1 VATPHPALRATFS
14 RKGRR
19 ESATVAASPPG
30 WYQPPMADKPKKP
43 QKLRA
48 RLPRG
53 LEDRGPAAI
62 AATRA
67 MTDKIREVYE
77 RYGFEPVETPAM
89 EFTDALG
96 KFLPDQDRPNEGV
109 FSFQD
114 DDEQW
119 ISLRYD
125 LTAPLARYV
134 AENFEALPKPY
145 RSYRAGYVYRNEK
158 PGPGRFRQF
167 MQFDAD
173 TVGSASPAADAEMC
187 MMAADTMEALGI
199 PRGSYVVKVNNRK
212 VLDGVMESVG
222 LGGEENAGRRLTVL
236 RAIDKLDKFPADEVR
251 KLLGS
256 GRWDGGEEGK
266 GDFTK
271 GAGLTD
277 AQSIELLQV
286 VGPST
291 KHVTRLESFKGTVL
305 DDDEITSFSGKPE
318 AVLNSLILAEWEPIL
333 RETETGRKGLQELEE
348 IASLF
353 EAAGYG
359 TKRVRID
366 PSVVRGLEYY
376 TGPVYEVELTLE
388 TKDEK
393 GRPVRF
399 GSVGGGGRYDGLVSR
414 FRGEP
419 VPATGFSIGVS
430 RLQAALT
437 MLGKIDNTPES
448 GPVVVTVFG
457 GDIAGYQKMVATLR
471 NAGIR
476 AELYLGN
483 PKHSLGQQMK
493 YADRRNSP
501 CAIIQGSDEKANG
514 KIQIKD
520 LILGA
525 GLTEIR
531 DREEYLKR
539 QTEAQYEVDEANL
552 VAEVRKVLARH
563 NVKWK

>member
-1 VATPHPALRATFS
+1 
-14 RKGRR
+14 
-19 ESATVAASPPG
+19 
-30 WYQPPMADKPKKP
+30 MADKPKKP

-53 LEDRGPAAI
+53 LGDRGPAEI
-62 AATRA
+62 AATRR
-67 MTDKIREVYE
+67 MTETIREVYE

-134 AENFEALPKPY
+134 AENFDSLPKPY

-158 PGPGRFRQF
+158 PGPGRYRQF

-212 VLDGVMESVG
+212 VLDGVMESIG
-222 LGGEENAGRRLTVL
+222 LGGEENAGQRLTVL
-236 RAIDKLDKFPADEVR
+236 RAIDKMDKFPVEEIR
-251 KLLGS
+251 KLLGP

-271 GAGLTD
+271 GAGLEK
-277 AQSIELLQV
+277 AQISKI
-286 VGPST
+286 
-291 KHVTRLESFKGTVL
+291 ESFVNARADVQRQIFAYAGDRQEVL
-305 DDDEITSFSGKPE
+305 ERVDAGKVAGDDEYNISLKIWGWLRTLFQDSAR
-318 AVLNSLILAEWEPIL
+318 AVE
-333 RETETGRKGLQELEE
+333 GLDELKE
-348 IASLF
+348 IARLVD
-353 EAAGYG
+353 AAGYNG
-359 TKRVRID
+359 QIIVD

-376 TGPVYEVELTLE
+376 TGPVYEVELLLDA
-388 TKDEK
+388 KDEK

-437 MLGKIDNTPES
+437 VLGKLDTKPEF
-448 GPVVVTVFG
+448 GPVVVTVF
-457 GDIAGYQKMVATLR
+457 DRDRVADYQKMVAALR
-471 NAGIR
+471 DANIR

-483 PKHSLGQQMK
+483 PKNMGNQLK

-501 CAIIQGSDEKANG
+501 CVIIQGSDEK
-514 KIQIKD
+514 D
-520 LILGA
+520 DPA
-525 GLTEIR
+525 GP
-531 DREEYLKR
+531 
-539 QTEAQYEVDEANL
+539 Q
-552 VAEVRKVLARH
+552 
-563 NVKWK
+563 

>member
-1 VATPHPALRATFS
+1 
-14 RKGRR
+14 
-19 ESATVAASPPG
+19 
-30 WYQPPMADKPKKP
+30 MAEKPKKP
-43 QKLRA
+43 QRLRA

-53 LEDRGPAAI
+53 LADRGPAEI
-62 AATRA
+62 AATRR
-67 MTDKIREVYE
+67 MTETIREVFE

-134 AENFEALPKPY
+134 AENFDSLPKPY

-212 VLDGVMESVG
+212 VLDGVMESIG

-236 RAIDKLDKFPADEVR
+236 RAIDKLDRLGIEGVKQ
-251 KLLGS
+251 LLGE
-256 GRWDGGEEGK
+256 GRKDES

-271 GAGLTD
+271 GAGLGSE
-277 AQSIELLQV
+277 QIESLLLLTA
-286 VGPST
+286 PSVQAVRYNVDGSGGANNLDT
-291 KHVTRLESFKGTVL
+291 VRLLRANFQNDIYQQGLDELQAIGELVES
-305 DDDEITSFSGKPE
+305 
-318 AVLNSLILAEWEPIL
+318 
-333 RETETGRKGLQELEE
+333 
-348 IASLF
+348 
-353 EAAGYG
+353 AGYAA
-359 TKRVRID
+359 TSKNPDVRVLID
-366 PSVVRGLEYY
+366 TSVVRGLEYY

-388 TKDEK
+388 TRDEK

-437 MLGKIDNTPES
+437 MLGKLDTTSEF
-448 GPVVVTVFG
+448 GPVVVTVF
-457 GDIAGYQKMVATLR
+457 DRDRVADYQKMVAALR
-471 NAGIR
+471 AAKIR

-483 PKHSLGQQMK
+483 PKNMGNQLK
-493 YADRRNSP
+493 YADKRNSP
-501 CAIIQGSDEKANG
+501 CVIIQGSDEKARG
-514 KIQIKD
+514 EVQIKD
-520 LILGA
+520 LIEGA
-525 GLTEIR
+525 RAAAAIASNQEWRETRPAQFSCREDEIVAKV
-531 DREEYLKR
+531 RE
-539 QTEAQYEVDEANL
+539 
-552 VAEVRKVLARH
+552 VLARH
-563 NVKWK
+563 EVKWG

>member
-1 VATPHPALRATFS
+1 
-14 RKGRR
+14 
-19 ESATVAASPPG
+19 
-30 WYQPPMADKPKKP
+30 MAEKPKKP

-53 LEDRGPAAI
+53 LADRGPAEI
-62 AATRA
+62 AATRR
-67 MTDKIREVYE
+67 MTDTIREVFE

-134 AENFEALPKPY
+134 AENFDSLPKPY

-212 VLDGVMESVG
+212 VLDGVMESIG

-236 RAIDKLDKFPADEVR
+236 RAIDKLDRLGVDGVKQ
-251 KLLGS
+251 LLGE
-256 GRWDGGEEGK
+256 GRKDES

-271 GAGLTD
+271 GAGLGSGQIESLLLLTAPSVQAVRYNVD
-277 AQSIELLQV
+277 GSGGANNLDTVRLLRANFQSDIYQQGLDELQAIGELV
-286 VGPST
+286 
-291 KHVTRLESFKGTVL
+291 ES
-305 DDDEITSFSGKPE
+305 
-318 AVLNSLILAEWEPIL
+318 
-333 RETETGRKGLQELEE
+333 
-348 IASLF
+348 
-353 EAAGYG
+353 AGYAA
-359 TKRVRID
+359 TSKNPDVRVLID
-366 PSVVRGLEYY
+366 TSVVRGLEYY
-376 TGPVYEVELTLE
+376 TGPVYEVELTLD

-437 MLGKIDNTPES
+437 MLGKLDTNPEF
-448 GPVVVTVFG
+448 GPVVITVFG
-457 GDIAGYQKMVATLR
+457 GEVADYQKMVATLR
-471 NAGIR
+471 NANIR

-493 YADRRNSP
+493 YADKRNAP
-501 CAIIQGSDEKANG
+501 CAIVQGSDERANG

-525 GLTEIR
+525 GLTEIK
-531 DREEYLKR
+531 DREEYLKK
-539 QTEAQYEVDEANL
+539 QTEAQYEVDQSKL
-552 VAEVRKVLARH
+552 VDAVREVLARH
-563 NVKWK
+563 DVKWGT

>member
-1 VATPHPALRATFS
+1 VGAIRALSLWLSPTPTLPPREREREKYRACRLWQALVPTR
-14 RKGRR
+14 
-19 ESATVAASPPG
+19 
-30 WYQPPMADKPKKP
+30 PMADKPKKP
-43 QKLRA
+43 QKLKA

-53 LEDRGPAAI
+53 LADRGPAEI

-67 MTDKIREVYE
+67 MVEKIREVYE

-134 AENFEALPKPY
+134 AENFDSLPKPY

-212 VLDGVMESVG
+212 VLDGVMESIG

-236 RAIDKLDKFPADEVR
+236 RAIDKLDRLGIDGVKQ
-251 KLLGS
+251 LLGE
-256 GRWDGGEEGK
+256 GRKDDS

-271 GAGLTD
+271 GAGLNDEQAVRVIKRISLDVAGDIGANGTGVMITGSAND
-277 AQSIELLQV
+277 GVLPPGQKIEIQ
-286 VGPST
+286 G
-291 KHVTRLESFKGTVL
+291 
-305 DDDEITSFSGKPE
+305 I
-318 AVLNSLILAEWEPIL
+318 
-333 RETETGRKGLQELEE
+333 QELFE
-348 IASLF
+348 IQKLVRAS
-353 EAAGYG
+353 GYD
-359 TKRVRID
+359 TDQIRID

-437 MLGKIDNTPES
+437 VLGNLETRMEP
-448 GPVVVTVFG
+448 GPIVVTVF
-457 GDIAGYQKMVATLR
+457 DRDRLADYQKLVTILR
-471 NAGIR
+471 DEKIR

-483 PKHSLGQQMK
+483 PKSMSNQLK

-501 CAIIQGSDEKANG
+501 CVIIQGSDERDDPAG
-514 KIQIKD
+514 PQVIIKD
-520 LILGA
+520 LWVGS
-525 GLTEIR
+525 TVTDVEKDR
-531 DREEYLKR
+531 DRYLETHRAIQKKVPV
-539 QTEAQYEVDEANL
+539 TNL
-552 VAEVRKVLARH
+552 VAEVREILNWHGIA
-563 NVKWK
+563 WK

>member
-1 VATPHPALRATFS
+1 MS
-14 RKGRR
+14 DK
-19 ESATVAASPPG
+19 
-30 WYQPPMADKPKKP
+30 KPKKP

-53 LEDRGPAAI
+53 LADRGAAEI
-62 AATRA
+62 AATRR
-67 MTDKIREVYE
+67 MTETIREVFE

-89 EFTDALG
+89 EYTDALG

-134 AENFEALPKPY
+134 AENFDALPKPY

-212 VLDGVMESVG
+212 VLDGVMESIG
-222 LGGEENAGRRLTVL
+222 LGGEENAPGRLTVL
-236 RAIDKLDKFPADEVR
+236 RAIDKFDRL
-251 KLLGS
+251 
-256 GRWDGGEEGK
+256 GEEGVLALLGEGRK
-266 GDFTK
+266 DESGDFTK
-271 GAGLTD
+271 GAGLSVD
-277 AQSIELLQV
+277 AARRV
-286 VGPST
+286 VVST
-291 KHVTRLESFKGTVL
+291 C
-305 DDDEITSFSGKPE
+305 P
-318 AVLNSLILAEWEPIL
+318 
-333 RETETGRKGLQELEE
+333 ETGTNEE
-348 IASLF
+348 IIAKLMLLANTPSSDEGISELG
-353 EAAGYG
+353 AIARLVDSSGYSE
-359 TKRVRID
+359 RIRID

-376 TGPVYEVELTLE
+376 TGPVYEVELLLD

-437 MLGKIDNTPES
+437 MLGKLDTKPEF
-448 GPVVVTVFG
+448 GPVVVTVF
-457 GDIAGYQKMVATLR
+457 DRDRVADYQKMVATLR
-471 NAGIR
+471 SANIR

-483 PKHSLGQQMK
+483 PKNMGNQLK

-501 CAIIQGSDEKANG
+501 CVIIQGSDEKARG
-514 KIQIKD
+514 EVQIKD
-520 LILGA
+520 LIEGA
-525 GLTEIR
+525 KAAAAIASNQEW
-531 DREEYLKR
+531 RETRPAQFAAPEGR
-539 QTEAQYEVDEANL
+539 IVEA
-552 VAEVRKVLARH
+552 VREVLARH
-563 NVKWK
+563 DVKWGN